1 MFPPAP
7 AGKVTPR
14 PGRAESAR
22 IPGRALLLLEN
33 KVCGV
38 TGAASARG
46 IGKATARLFAAHGG
60 RVLDLDAGLADAA
73 TRELGAGHLG
83 LSCDVTDA
91 AACRNAAA
99 ATLERLS
106 RVDVPVKAF
115 DAARHHPGPEPRVII
130 CDTRM
135 GKGVPFLEA
144 RERNHFLRVEP
155 DEWQQALAILD
166 AGRVR

>member
-1 MFPPAP
+1 M
-7 AGKVTPR
+7 
-14 PGRAESAR
+14 
-22 IPGRALLLLEN
+22 LLEN
-33 KVCGV
+33 KVCVV

-46 IGKATARLFAAHGG
+46 IGKATARLFAAHGA
-60 RVLDLDAGLADAA
+60 RVAILDLDAGQAA
-73 TRELGAGHLG
+73 AAARDLGAGHLG

-99 ATLERLS
+99 ATLERLG

-155 DEWQQALAILD
+155 DEWQQALQILD
-166 AGRVR
+166 EGRGR